1 MALEGH
7 RPAVEAAC
15 SPQIPEPTNN
25 ATIDDA
31 IADLTVDETIE
42 GEGAFTDF
50 IDQDPIVGGLTVVD
64 LTASSCR
71 WPSGN
76 PRDLATFRYCG
87 EAAHAGPYCE
97 HHVPLAYLR
106 KAA

>member
-1 MALEGH
+1 M
-7 RPAVEAAC
+7 P
-15 SPQIPEPTNN
+15 
-25 ATIDDA
+25 TIDDA
-31 IADLTVDETIE
+31 IADLTADEPIE
-42 GEGAFTDF
+42 DEVAFTAYYV
-50 IDQDPIVGGLTVVD
+50 DQDPIDGGLTVVD

-87 EAAHAGPYCE
+87 EPAHGGPYCE
-97 HHVPLAYLR
+97 HHADLAYLR

>member
-1 MALEGH
+1 M
-7 RPAVEAAC
+7 PK
-15 SPQIPEPTNN
+15 
-25 ATIDDA
+25 IDDA

-42 GEGAFTDF
+42 GEVAFNAYF
-50 IDQDPIVGGLTVVD
+50 VDQDPIDGGLTVVD

-76 PRDLATFRYCG
+76 PRDLTTFRYCG
-87 EAAHAGPYCE
+87 EAAHGGPYCE
-97 HHVPLAYLR
+97 RHADLAYLR